1 MNLTVGVIGLGNIGN
16 GVAKNIAKNGYRV
29 LGFDIDPNRLD
40 ECMAI
45 SVNSI
50 EEIAS
55 QSHFLLV
62 AVPTLEAYDE
72 VMQIISINASN
83 KLIVGDLCTF
93 SEQTKKQTYLTLAEN
108 GIILIDC
115 PVSGARPQSQAGKL
129 SMTVSGERP
138 AYDKVETILNSFC
151 RSVIY
156 VGEFGVSIKIKY
168 ILNLMIAIHN
178 VTCAEAFVMAEK
190 VGIDLEL
197 FTKVVKN
204 SSAHLEIFD
213 TRADKWITGNYDK
226 DITAAL
232 GITLKDK
239 LVIQE
244 FAAKHNIPTPLYE
257 VAGKYYDEAATRGWK
272 DQDAAVIL
280 KLLEEKTGINR
291 V

>member
-1 MNLTVGVIGLGNIGN
+1 M
-16 GVAKNIAKNGYRV
+16 
-29 LGFDIDPNRLD
+29 D
-40 ECMAI
+40 ECIAI

-50 EEIAS
+50 EKIAS

-62 AVPTLEAYDE
+62 AVATLEAYEE
-72 VMQIISINASN
+72 VMKIISINASD

-93 SEQTKKQTYLTLAEN
+93 SEKTKKQSCLMLAEN
-108 GIILIDC
+108 GIVLIDC

-129 SMTVSGERP
+129 SMTVSGKKP
-138 AYDKVETILNSFC
+138 AFDKVETILNSFC

-178 VTCAEAFVMAEK
+178 LTCAEAFVMAEK
-190 VGIDLEL
+190 VGVDLEL
-197 FTKVVKN
+197 FVKVVKN

-244 FAAKHNIPTPLYE
+244 FAAEHNIPTPLYK
-257 VAGKYYDEAATRGWK
+257 VAGKYYDEAAMRGWNEK
-272 DQDAAVIL
+272 DAAVIL
-280 KLLEEKTGINR
+280 KLLEEKTGITR
-291 V
+291 D